1 MDYKDKEIKN
11 KMYRVK
17 KIIFKNFYNSR
28 LK

>member
-17 KIIFKNFYNSR
+17 KIIFKNFYNFR

>member
-1 MDYKDKEIKN
+1 MDYKDKKIKS